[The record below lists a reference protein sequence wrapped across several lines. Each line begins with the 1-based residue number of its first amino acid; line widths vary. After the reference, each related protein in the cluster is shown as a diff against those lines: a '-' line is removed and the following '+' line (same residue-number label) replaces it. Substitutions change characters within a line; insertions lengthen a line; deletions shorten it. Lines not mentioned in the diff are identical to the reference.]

1 VSIQGWNK
9 HAALPERKNIM
20 RIRPFFSCVPILSM
34 VCIICPLAQ
43 AASEDTV
50 LLFSFFRDNGQAG
63 LYLATSEDGLI
74 WEEVRKDYVWLAPK
88 VGESVLMRDP
98 CVSIGAD
105 GLFHMVWTPGWQERG
120 IGHASSK
127 DLIHWSD
134 QQYLPVMMHEPTA
147 RNAWAPEMFYD
158 EATSQYYIFW
168 ATTIPGRFPETE
180 GQGDGENNHRIYYT
194 ATKDFKTFSETELF
208 YDPGFNVIDSTVVKA
223 GERYVMF
230 LKNETLKPEE
240 KNIRIATAKN
250 VEGPWSSASP
260 AITGDYWAEGP
271 SAIFWKGHWYVYFDK
286 YMVHQY
292 GALRSAD
299 LKQWE
304 DISSQVSMP
313 EGIRHGTVF
322 TAPRTVLEQLRAH
335 APE

>member
-1 VSIQGWNK
+1 
-9 HAALPERKNIM
+9 M
-20 RIRPFFSCVPILSM
+20 RICASMLRVLALS
-34 VCIICPLAQ
+34 VVALLGTVFQ
-43 AASEDTV
+43 AASEDTI

-63 LYLATSEDGLI
+63 LYLATSEDGLR
-74 WEEVRKDYVWLAPK
+74 WEEVRKDHVWLAPK

-98 CVSIGAD
+98 CIITGAD

-127 DLIHWSD
+127 DLIHWSE
-134 QQYLPVMMHEPTA
+134 QQYVPVMMHEPTA
-147 RNAWAPEMFYD
+147 QNAWAPEAFYD
-158 EATSQYYIFW
+158 DATGQYLIFW

-194 ATKDFKTFSETELF
+194 ATKDFETFSEAKLF
-208 YDPGFNVIDSTVVKA
+208 YDPGFNVIDSTIVKA
-223 GERYVMF
+223 GERYIMF

-240 KNIRIATAKN
+240 KNIRIATADRA
-250 VEGPWSSASP
+250 EGPWSPASP

-271 SAIFWKGHWYVYFDK
+271 SAIHWKGHWYVYFDK
-286 YMVHQY
+286 YMTHQY
-292 GALRSAD
+292 GALRSVD

-304 DISSQVSMP
+304 DVSDRIAMP

-322 TAPRTVLEQLRAH
+322 AAPRAVLENLRAH
-335 APE
+335 VPE